1 MMVTRHFLPICVTLW
16 NEAGTKPYINYG
28 GFIYVQVCPKNLGT
42 SLLHSI
48 WYKLEH
54 DLVVVGIAGLQ
65 YGIDFFLGMFWSR
78 INKAILIDPI
88 CLKLFIGLPV
98 NSWHNLF

>member
-1 MMVTRHFLPICVTLW
+1 MKLEPNLAPIMVVLYMYRS
-16 NEAGTKPYINYG
+16 A
-28 GFIYVQVCPKNLGT
+28 QKNLGT

-65 YGIDFFLGMFWSR
+65 YGIDFFLGMFRSR
-78 INKAILIDPI
+78 INKAVLVMVPTTTSNPPY
-88 CLKLFIGLPV
+88 FP
-98 NSWHNLF
+98 

>member
-1 MMVTRHFLPICVTLW
+1 MKLEPNLTSIMVALFMYRS
-16 NEAGTKPYINYG
+16 A
-28 GFIYVQVCPKNLGT
+28 QKNLGT

>member
-1 MMVTRHFLPICVTLW
+1 MKLEPNLTSIMVVLFMYRS
-16 NEAGTKPYINYG
+16 A
-28 GFIYVQVCPKNLGT
+28 QKNLGT

-78 INKAILIDPI
+78 INKAILVMVPATTSNWPY
-88 CLKLFIGLPV
+88 LP
-98 NSWHNLF
+98 